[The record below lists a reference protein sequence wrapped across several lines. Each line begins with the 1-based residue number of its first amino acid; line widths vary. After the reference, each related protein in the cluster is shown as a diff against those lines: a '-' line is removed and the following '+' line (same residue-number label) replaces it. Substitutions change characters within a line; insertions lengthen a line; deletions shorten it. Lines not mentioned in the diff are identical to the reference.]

1 MNKNTL
7 PVIEEQARPDS
18 LSIKSRGVL
27 DLDVALMIREEVLAR
42 LESRLKQRLPVT
54 QEPTRYDPLSIASR
68 GVLDLDAAV
77 ITCEEV
83 LAQLESILK
92 QRIPVIE
99 EQTGSDSFSI
109 ESRGILD
116 LDAAVSTCG
125 EVLAQLE
132 SRFKQVT
139 PVSEGQTSP
148 DSLSI
153 AMDLDAAVITCGEV
167 LAQLEST
174 LKLRIPAIEEQTSP
188 DSLAIESRGVFG
200 LEVAVMTREEA
211 LVLLEARL
219 KQKIPVRLA
228 FLNANLAN
236 VAYEDTR
243 LRNMLNRFLLLNDG
257 SGINLA
263 SKLLYRQAFP
273 DNLNGT
279 DFTPYF
285 LDHCATPLRIFL
297 LGASADVITRCAD
310 VFAKRWLHH
319 TIVGYQH
326 GFFSKAEEKYV
337 IDRIRAASPTLVLV
351 AMGNGL
357 QERWIERLVP
367 DVTVSAWGVGALF
380 DFLCNE
386 VQRAPAWMRR
396 LGIEWVYRLL
406 QEPGRMWRRYVLG
419 NPKFIVRVLREFGLK
434 VFG

>member
-7 PVIEEQARPDS
+7 LVNDKQTGPDS
-18 LSIKSRGVL
+18 FAVKSRGVL
-27 DLDVALMIREEVLAR
+27 NLEVAVMMREEVLAR
-42 LESRLKQRLPVT
+42 LESRLKQRVPVLEEQT
-54 QEPTRYDPLSIASR
+54 STDSLSVESRGVLNLDTAVITCGEVLAQLESILKQRIPMIEDQPSPDSRR

-77 ITCEEV
+77 ITCGEVLTRLESKLKQRVPVLEEQTSPDSLSVESREVIDLDAAVIMCGEV

-92 QRIPVIE
+92 QRIPV
-99 EQTGSDSFSI
+99 
-109 ESRGILD
+109 L
-116 LDAAVSTCG
+116 
-125 EVLAQLE
+125 
-132 SRFKQVT
+132 
-139 PVSEGQTSP
+139 
-148 DSLSI
+148 
-153 AMDLDAAVITCGEV
+153 
-167 LAQLEST
+167 
-174 LKLRIPAIEEQTSP
+174 EEQTSP
-188 DSLAIESRGVFG
+188 DSLSVEGCEIFG
-200 LEVAVMTREEA
+200 LNVSAMTREEA
-211 LVLLEARL
+211 LALLESRL

-285 LDHCATPLRIFL
+285 LDHCHTPLRIFL
-297 LGASADVITRCAD
+297 LGANADVASRCAD

-326 GFFSKAEEKYV
+326 GFFSKAEERQV
-337 IDRIRAASPTLVLV
+337 IDRIRAAKPTLVLV

-367 DVTVSAWGVGALF
+367 EVTLSAWGVGALF
-380 DFLCNE
+380 DFLCSE
-386 VQRAPAWMRR
+386 VHRAPVWMRR

-406 QEPGRMWRRYVLG
+406 REPGRMWRRYVLG
-419 NPKFIVRVLREFGLK
+419 NPKFIVRVLREVGLR
-434 VFG
+434 VVG